1 MCHAVAS
8 LGPEFLVFSS
18 ILNICLGSDSH
29 MHSSWVVLR
38 VYKQREEIAFL
49 NFSFPVISSV
59 LFGSLGFGFNPL
71 AQNLELSYLFCSIC
85 SLTMARAK
93 QLKDRKSKK
102 QKLSLPLGTQ
112 LL

>member
-1 MCHAVAS
+1 
-8 LGPEFLVFSS
+8 
-18 ILNICLGSDSH
+18 

-38 VYKQREEIAFL
+38 DYKQREEIAFL
-49 NFSFPVISSV
+49 NFSFPVTSSV

-71 AQNLELSYLFCSIC
+71 AQNLELSYLFYSIY
-85 SLTMARAK
+85 SLTMPVARTK
-93 QLKDRKSKK
+93 QLKDRKRKK